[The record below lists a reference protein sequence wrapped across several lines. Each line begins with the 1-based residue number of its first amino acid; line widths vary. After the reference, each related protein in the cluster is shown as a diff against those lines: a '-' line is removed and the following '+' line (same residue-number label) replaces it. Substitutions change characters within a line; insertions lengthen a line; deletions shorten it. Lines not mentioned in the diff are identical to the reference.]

1 MTIEEKRIALVC
13 ERVVEANGFVLV
25 ETNFRGKKGA
35 RILEAFIDGEKNVT
49 HEDCARTSRAVS
61 AELEADGLR
70 DEIARLDVSS
80 PGVDRPLKFP
90 IQYGKHVGRRL
101 AVETDDGKL
110 EGTLLEADDDGISID
125 SAKLGEVRVPFAG
138 VKKAFVKISL

>member
-1 MTIEEKRIALVC
+1 MTIEEKRIALIC
-13 ERVVEANGFVLV
+13 ERVAEASGFVLV
-25 ETNFRGKKGA
+25 EANFRGKKGA
-35 RILEAFIDGEKNVT
+35 RILEAFIDGEENVT
-49 HEDCARTSRAVS
+49 LDDCARTSRAVS

-70 DEIARLDVSS
+70 DEIVRLDVSS
-80 PGVDRPLKFP
+80 PGVDRALKFP

-110 EGTLLEADDDGISID
+110 EGTLLAADDDGITIET
-125 SAKLGEVRVPFAG
+125 AKEGERRAPFSS